1 MNYIKF
7 YRSAVEDAVEKLT
20 PSCTW
25 EGHPYLSFSTQRFGH
40 AMEESVQ
47 RSLFSS
53 TEPTKLN
60 SSTGKEYTVCSQSVT
75 RSLVELGVAQK
86 WILKPVVIFVSP
98 EGESLYIVKHLDEFL
113 KNQNAAIALQVWVV
127 NPQNEAKD
135 KQLVSALLNAIRH
148 LYKVNNKLSL
158 NFVVDKARS
167 RADMT
172 EEYLVER
179 LTALLSESTGGKDGI
194 QQVLD

>member
-1 MNYIKF
+1 
-7 YRSAVEDAVEKLT
+7 
-20 PSCTW
+20 
-25 EGHPYLSFSTQRFGH
+25 
-40 AMEESVQ
+40 MEESVQ

-53 TEPTKLN
+53 SEPTKLI
-60 SSTGKEYTVCSQSVT
+60 SKTGAEYTVCSQPVT

-86 WILKPVVIFVSP
+86 WILKQVVIFVSP
-98 EGESLYIVKHLDEFL
+98 QGHSLYIVKHLDEFL
-113 KNQNAAIALQVWVV
+113 KNQSGGIALQVWVV
-127 NPQNEAKD
+127 NPQNETMD
-135 KQLVSALLNAIRH
+135 KQQVSALLNAIRH

-158 NFVVDKARS
+158 NFAVDKARS

-179 LTALLSESTGGKDGI
+179 LTSLLSESSGGKDGI